1 MVKGNGE
8 FLDELGGYV
17 LTSLPE
23 AGNYE
28 YIYKNDE
35 ILLKLDQFG
44 LVTAQIDPPTGEAP
58 FKREEREV
66 FSPLKIVISDGTQ
79 THENFDAYLAD
90 SLSIRFLPE
99 SAKYSLKFGES
110 DITTELFVCSSAKRF
125 VMNVTV
131 LNVGQERKD
140 YSLLTV
146 AYPYLNELLMAPWD
160 KNEWYTK
167 TQFLKGHNAFLTT
180 KYSVNGKKDERR
192 YMTLL
197 ESEPSLC
204 HELSYERLLRET
216 KNLRMLPDEIGTHT
230 GDVLYAFKQCA
241 ASLRK
246 ISLNPSESFTLTLV
260 CSICEK
266 EEDIAPSLEEA
277 KEYLSPLKQKAE
289 LTELKKK
296 YDELFKVKTVKTPC
310 KRFDGFVNGFLP
322 LELSWVAS
330 LDRGWPT
337 GMRGV
342 RDASNDFEGML
353 GYDDKTCREVIANIF
368 SKQRSDG
375 WYPRQVPFGNGNKFD
390 LREFV
395 DSACFFTEF
404 VYDYLSYTSDYSI
417 LQEKYHYY
425 DKNGAESGLIHLKKG
440 IDFLIGKNALGEHGL
455 VKMRGG
461 DWLDCLSG
469 AGKEGRG
476 ESVMVSCQ
484 LLMSLD
490 YLLGILKK
498 LSKGEES
505 EKYIKAKQALEEA
518 INLSAWNGSFYNAVY
533 CDSGRWL
540 FSDIDEDGQRRV
552 YAPTNSYA
560 IISGAAKGKEEKVLE
575 ALKSLRSPDGYK
587 LFSSPLGGKEI
598 KGIGKMGSGDFAPY
612 FAENGSVYNHGSQL
626 FYLRALAKAKKYQDI
641 DEVLRFALP
650 CFEDAHP
657 ESKACA
663 APYAITNCYHLVPS
677 FEGRTGFSFLTGSV
691 AMIEKAVY
699 SWIFGVS
706 FSLDEMKISPC
717 VPKGYKD
724 ATITFPYSGHRITIE
739 YEGYGANIEKAS
751 ANGKS
756 LPISE
761 DGSCLGISK
770 ELIQGNLKI
779 IVKLSAK

>member
-1 MVKGNGE
+1 MR
-8 FLDELGGYV
+8 
-17 LTSLPE
+17 
-23 AGNYE
+23 
-28 YIYKNDE
+28 
-35 ILLKLDQFG
+35 IL
-44 LVTAQIDPPTGEAP
+44 
-58 FKREEREV
+58 
-66 FSPLKIVISDGTQ
+66 
-79 THENFDAYLAD
+79 
-90 SLSIRFLPE
+90 FLPE
-99 SAKYSLKFGES
+99 SAKYTLKFSES
-110 DITTELFVCSSAKRF
+110 EITTELFVCSSAKRF
-125 VMNVTV
+125 VMNVTI
-131 LNVGQERKD
+131 LNAGQEKKD
-140 YSLLTV
+140 YSLLSI

-167 TQFLKGHNAFLTT
+167 TEYLKESNAFLTT

-197 ESEPSLC
+197 ESEPSLSR
-204 HELSYERLLRET
+204 ELSYERLLSQT
-216 KNLRMLPDEIGTHT
+216 KNLKLIPNEIGASTE
-230 GDVLYAFKQCA
+230 DILYAFKQCA

-246 ISLNPSESFTLTLV
+246 ISLNPSESFKLTLV

-266 EEDIAPSLEEA
+266 EEDIIPSLEEA

-296 YDELFKVKTVKTPC
+296 YDELFKVKTVKTPS
-310 KRFDGFVNGFLP
+310 KRFDSFVNGFLP

-342 RDASNDFEGML
+342 RDASNDFEGIL
-353 GYDDKTCREVIANIF
+353 GYDDKSCREVIANIF

-395 DSACFFTEF
+395 NSACFFTEF
-404 VYDYLSYTSDYSI
+404 VYDYLSYSNDYSI
-417 LQEKYHYY
+417 LQEKYPYY

-440 IDFLIGKNALGEHGL
+440 IDFLIDKNALGKHGL

-490 YLLGILKK
+490 YLVEILKK
-498 LSKGEES
+498 LGKENES
-505 EKYIKAKQALEEA
+505 EKYFKAKQVLEEA
-518 INLSAWNGSFYNAVY
+518 INLSAWNGNFYNDVY
-533 CDSGRWL
+533 CDSGHWL
-540 FSDIDEDGQRRV
+540 FSEKDEDGERHV

-575 ALKSLRSPDGYK
+575 ALKSLKSQDGYK
-587 LFSSPLGGKEI
+587 LFSPPLGGKEI

-657 ESKACA
+657 ESKDCA

-677 FEGRTGFSFLTGSV
+677 FKGRVGFSFLTGSV
-691 AMIEKAVY
+691 AMIERAIY

-706 FSLDEMKISPC
+706 FTLDEMKISPC
-717 VPKGYKD
+717 IPKECKD
-724 ATITFPYSGHRITIE
+724 ATVTFPYSGHRIAID
-739 YEGYGANIEKAS
+739 YDGYGATIENATT
-751 ANGKS
+751 NGKS
-756 LPISE
+756 LPLSE
-761 DGSCLGISK
+761 DRSSLSISK
-770 ELIQGNLKI
+770 EQIKADLHLYI
-779 IVKLSAK
+779 KLSAE